1 MEYELR
7 LQVLTE
13 NTKKIYTLGNF
24 ISLRWGDLS
33 DKVDAVILTKSK
45 SS

>member
-24 ISLRWGDLS
+24 ILLRWGDLS
-33 DKVDAVILTKSK
+33 DKVDAVILTKIK